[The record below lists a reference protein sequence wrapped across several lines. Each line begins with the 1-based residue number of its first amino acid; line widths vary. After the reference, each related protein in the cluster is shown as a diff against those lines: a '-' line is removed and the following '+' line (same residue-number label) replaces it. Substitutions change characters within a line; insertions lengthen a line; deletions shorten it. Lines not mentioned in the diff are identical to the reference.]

1 MDVVTLGAALNGAKA
16 QTEDYVSG
24 HFKEG
29 ANILITDNADG
40 TQTISASGEVSS
52 ELPTSGTSSALVR

>member
-1 MDVVTLGAALNGAKA
+1 MDVVTLGAALNGAKS

-29 ANILITDNADG
+29 TACFD
-40 TQTISASGEVSS
+40 
-52 ELPTSGTSSALVR
+52 VRLLRRQSI